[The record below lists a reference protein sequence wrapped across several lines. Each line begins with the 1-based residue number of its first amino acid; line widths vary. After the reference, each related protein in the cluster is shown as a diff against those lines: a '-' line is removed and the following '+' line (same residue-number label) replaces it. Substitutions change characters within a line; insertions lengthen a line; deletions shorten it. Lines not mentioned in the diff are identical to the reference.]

1 MVRLVVLCSVFLA
14 LLISGCQRDEAKT
27 TAVPVLETVTLSYA
41 NFPPATTFPCVQMEH
56 WKEQVEAA
64 SSGSLAINTFPGG
77 TLLGAKDMLAGVIA
91 GQADI
96 GCLCMSYQPGAFP
109 MTTVT
114 ELPLGF
120 NSASV
125 ASSVL
130 WDLYEKYQP
139 EEFAKVKVLTMFTSA
154 PTCIMSQVPVRNL
167 DDLAGLEL
175 RASGIA
181 SQILDQLGAT
191 PVSMPMS
198 QTPEALQKGLVKG
211 LLSSM
216 EVLKDLNFAEYC
228 RYETLTNFQ
237 VYPFAVVMNL
247 DKWNSLSSEQQTI
260 LTNLSREQAL
270 WTGRYMD
277 THVADSLKWAS
288 ETYQIEQITLSQ
300 QDQLLAQQK
309 VQPLLDRWHDAAS
322 SRGIDPDAVMA
333 DLLTL
338 KAQAEHTLTKG
349 M

>member
-1 MVRLVVLCSVFLA
+1 MYRWSVVCCLCLTLLVV
-14 LLISGCQRDEAKT
+14 GCQKDET
-27 TAVPVLETVTLSYA
+27 TSQGDVDVVNNVTLSYA
-41 NFPPATTFPCVQMEH
+41 NFPPASTFPCVQMEH
-56 WKEQVEAA
+56 WKEQVEL
-64 SSGSLAINTFPGG
+64 GSLGSLTINTFPGG

-120 NSASV
+120 TSSTV

-139 EEFAKVKVLTMFTSA
+139 QEFAGVKVLTMFTSA
-154 PTCIMSQVPVRNL
+154 PTSIMSQVPVRNL
-167 DDLAGLEL
+167 EDLAGLEL

-181 SQILDQLGAT
+181 SQILGQLGAT

-228 RYETLTNFQ
+228 RYETITNFQ

-247 DKWNSLSSEQQTI
+247 DKWNSLSPKQQQV
-260 LTNLSREQAL
+260 LTAMSREQAL

-277 THVADSLKWAS
+277 AHVAESLQWAAD
-288 ETYQIEQITLSQ
+288 TYQVELIQLSAEDQ
-300 QDQLLAQQK
+300 QRAQQK
-309 VQPLLDRWHDAAS
+309 MQPLLETWHKTSS
-322 SRGIDPDAVMA
+322 SRGVDSAAVMA
-333 DLLTL
+333 DLLAL
-338 KAQAEHTLTKG
+338 KAQAEHVTK
-349 M
+349 

>member
-1 MVRLVVLCSVFLA
+1 MVRWLVVWCVLLA
-14 LLISGCQRDEAKT
+14 LLVSGCQRDET
-27 TAVPVLETVTLSYA
+27 TTDVAQGEKTVTLSYA

-56 WKEQVEAA
+56 WKQQVEQA

-120 NSASV
+120 KSSTV

-130 WDLYEKYQP
+130 WDLYQKYQP
-139 EEFAKVKVLTMFTSA
+139 KEFAQVKVLAMFTSA
-154 PTCIMSQVPVRNL
+154 PTCIMSQVPVRSL
-167 DDLAGLEL
+167 EDLSGLEL

-181 SQILDQLGAT
+181 SQILDKLGAT

-247 DKWNSLSSEQQTI
+247 EKWNSLSAQQQEA
-260 LTNLSREQAL
+260 LTDLSREQAL

-277 THVADSLKWAS
+277 AHVADSLKWAS
-288 ETYQIEQITLSQ
+288 ETYQIEQINLSE
-300 QDQLLAQQK
+300 QDQLLAEQK
-309 VQPLLDRWHDAAS
+309 MEPLLENWHSAAS
-322 SRGIDPDAVMA
+322 SRGIDADAVMA
-333 DLLTL
+333 DVLRL
-338 KAQAEHTLTKG
+338 KTQAEHTLIKG

>member
-1 MVRLVVLCSVFLA
+1 MFRLFVGCCLSLSLLVV
-14 LLISGCQRDEAKT
+14 GCQKDEAAPPS
-27 TAVPVLETVTLSYA
+27 AVDAEKKVTLSYA

-56 WKEQVEAA
+56 WKEQVEQKSAGHL
-64 SSGSLAINTFPGG
+64 SINTFPGG

-114 ELPLGF
+114 ELPVGF
-120 NSASV
+120 KSSTV

-154 PTCIMSQVPVRNL
+154 PTSIMSQVPVRTL

-181 SQILDQLGAT
+181 SQILSQLGAT

-247 DKWNSLSSEQQTI
+247 DKWNSLSVKQQQL
-260 LTNLSREQAL
+260 LTDMSRQQAL

-277 THVADSLKWAS
+277 AHVAESLQWATN
-288 ETYQIEQITLSQ
+288 TYQIEQIQFSDADQ
-300 QDQLLAQQK
+300 QLAQQK
-309 VQPLLDRWHDAAS
+309 VQPLIEAWHTAATG
-322 SRGIDPDAVMA
+322 RGIDSAAVMA
-333 DLLTL
+333 DLEAL
-338 KAQAEHTLTKG
+338 KAQAEQTLK
-349 M
+349 

>member
-1 MVRLVVLCSVFLA
+1 MVRLLVGCGVLLA
-14 LLISGCQRDEAKT
+14 LLVSGCQRDDVVTDVASAQK
-27 TAVPVLETVTLSYA
+27 TVTLSYA

-56 WKEQVEAA
+56 WKEQVEQDSA
-64 SSGSLAINTFPGG
+64 GSLAINTFPGG

-120 NSASV
+120 KSSTV

-139 EEFAKVKVLTMFTSA
+139 KEFAQVKVLAMFTSA
-154 PTCIMSQVPVRNL
+154 PTCIMSQVPVRSL
-167 DDLAGLEL
+167 EDLAGLEL

-181 SQILDQLGAT
+181 SQILDTLGAT

-228 RYETLTNFQ
+228 RYETITNFQ

-247 DKWNSLSSEQQTI
+247 EKWNSLSAEQQQL
-260 LTNLSREQAL
+260 LTDLSREQAL

-277 THVADSLKWAS
+277 GHVADSLKWAS
-288 ETYQIEQITLSQ
+288 ETYQIEQINLSE
-300 QDQLLAQQK
+300 QDQALAEQK
-309 VQPLLDRWHDAAS
+309 MQPLLDTWHSAAS
-322 SRGIDPDAVMA
+322 SRGIDADAVIA
-333 DLLTL
+333 DLLKL

-349 M
+349 I

>member
-1 MVRLVVLCSVFLA
+1 MVRWLVVLCVLFA
-14 LLISGCQRDEAKT
+14 LFVSGCQSDQAT
-27 TAVPVLETVTLSYA
+27 TGVASEQKTVTLSYA
-41 NFPPATTFPCVQMEH
+41 NFPPAATFPCVQMEH
-56 WKEQVEAA
+56 WKEQVEQA
-64 SSGSLAINTFPGG
+64 SAGSLAINTFPGG

-120 NSASV
+120 NSSTV

-130 WDLYEKYQP
+130 WDLYQKYQP
-139 EEFAKVKVLTMFTSA
+139 KEFAKVKVLAMFTSA
-154 PTCIMSQVPVRNL
+154 PTCIMSQVPVRSL
-167 DDLAGLEL
+167 ADLSGLEL

-247 DKWNSLSSEQQTI
+247 EKWKSLSPQQQTVI
-260 LTNLSREQAL
+260 TDLSREQSL

-277 THVADSLKWAS
+277 DHVANSLRWAS
-288 ETYQIEQITLSQ
+288 ETYQIEQIHLSQ
-300 QDQLLAQQK
+300 QDQALAQQK
-309 VQPLLDRWHDAAS
+309 MEPLLDSWRNAAT
-322 SRGIDPDAVMA
+322 SRGIDADAVMA
-333 DLLTL
+333 DVLML
-338 KAQAEHTLTKG
+338 KAQAEHALTKG

>member
-1 MVRLVVLCSVFLA
+1 MVRWLVVWCVLLA
-14 LLISGCQRDEAKT
+14 LLVSGCQRDET
-27 TAVPVLETVTLSYA
+27 TTDAAATQETVTLSYA

-56 WKEQVEAA
+56 WKEQVEQD
-64 SSGSLAINTFPGG
+64 SGGSLAINTFPGG

-120 NSASV
+120 KSSTV

-130 WDLYEKYQP
+130 WDLYQKYQP
-139 EEFAKVKVLTMFTSA
+139 KEFAQVKVLAMFTSA
-154 PTCIMSQVPVRNL
+154 PTCIMSQVPVRSL
-167 DDLAGLEL
+167 EDLAGLEL

-181 SQILDQLGAT
+181 SQILDKLGAT

-247 DKWNSLSSEQQTI
+247 EKWNSLSAQQQEV
-260 LTNLSREQAL
+260 LTDLSREQAL

-277 THVADSLKWAS
+277 AHVADSLKWAS
-288 ETYQIEQITLSQ
+288 ETYQIEQINLSE
-300 QDQLLAQQK
+300 QDQVLAEQKMEPLLAN
-309 VQPLLDRWHDAAS
+309 WHSAAS
-322 SRGIDPDAVMA
+322 SRGIDADAVMA
-333 DLLTL
+333 DVLRL
-338 KAQAEHTLTKG
+338 KTQAEHTLTKG

>member
-1 MVRLVVLCSVFLA
+1 MVRWLVVWCVLLA
-14 LLISGCQRDEAKT
+14 LLVSGCQRDEAATDAASVQK
-27 TAVPVLETVTLSYA
+27 TVTLSYA

-56 WKEQVEAA
+56 WKEQVELD

-120 NSASV
+120 KSSTV

-139 EEFAKVKVLTMFTSA
+139 KEFAQVKVLAMFTSA
-154 PTCIMSQVPVRNL
+154 PTCIMSQVPVRSL
-167 DDLAGLEL
+167 EDLAGLEL

-181 SQILDQLGAT
+181 SQILDKLGAT

-247 DKWNSLSSEQQTI
+247 DKWNSLSTKQQAV
-260 LTNLSREQAL
+260 LTDLSREQAL

-277 THVADSLKWAS
+277 AHVADSLKWAT
-288 ETYQIEQITLSQ
+288 ETYQIEQIKLSG
-300 QDQLLAQQK
+300 QDQMLAEQK
-309 VQPLLDRWHDAAS
+309 MQPLLDTWHSAAS
-322 SRGIDPDAVMA
+322 SRGIDADAVMA
-333 DLLTL
+333 DVLKL
-338 KAQAEHTLTKG
+338 KAQAELTLTKG